1 MFIKG
6 QSGNPSG
13 RPKNTHDVR
22 MLAKRYTHEALEKLV
37 EWMRSDNAKA
47 SVSAAMA
54 ILDRAHGKP
63 MVAVQLQDDD
73 GSPIGLSVTFGRPLP
88 DDRVSPEARLPLSS

>member
-22 MLAKRYTHEALEKLV
+22 VLAKRYTQEALEKLV
-37 EWMRSDNAKA
+37 EWMRSDNPKA
-47 SVSAAMA
+47 SVAAAMA

-63 MVAVQLQDDD
+63 AQTVQVADE
-73 GSPIGLSVTFGRPLP
+73 SGLPLGMAVVFRDRLP
-88 DDRVSPEARLPLSS
+88 DDRIPAETRVPLSS